1 MERRQ
6 CDSPV
11 QHYQAAKHRISSIY
25 SVCSGRIILR
35 HELLRIDLISSCHRK
50 DGHGGGHLLPSHDPE
65 LVAGMT
71 LAGQTTMC
79 VGHHAPY
86 QIAGAAI
93 VSIGCG
99 LFLT

>member
-1 MERRQ
+1 MEAGI
-6 CDSPV
+6 CYLPM
-11 QHYQAAKHRISSIY
+11 
-25 SVCSGRIILR
+25 IL
-35 HELLRIDLISSCHRK
+35 S
-50 DGHGGGHLLPSHDPE
+50 
-65 LVAGMT
+65 LVVVMI

-99 LFLT
+99 LFLTWTPSTGHS